1 MQGILDDGSRAAYVE
16 TIEVLR
22 EKGAQGVIAGC
33 TEIEQLITRLNLDH
47 HVTISPP
54 VPQDKLRQVYNRA
67 AVVVLNSYQ
76 EGFGLALSEAML
88 CGAAVIGA
96 RSGGITDI
104 IEDSQR
110 GLLVPPDDSS
120 ALADAIIELLSNTN
134 RRRALA
140 EVPVFNGMHR
150 FLPSL
155 LRAQGY
161 RVAEIFVN
169 HRPRTRGSSKYGIG
183 NRLWRGI
190 RDCFAMR
197 WYRARAVPADRI
209 EGDV

>member
-1 MQGILDDGSRAAYVE
+1 M
-16 TIEVLR
+16 
-22 EKGAQGVIAGC
+22 
-33 TEIEQLITRLNLDH
+33 
-47 HVTISPP
+47 TISPP

-140 EVPVFNGMHR
+140 EK
-150 FLPSL
+150 
-155 LRAQGY
+155 GY
-161 RVAEIFVN
+161 RFAHNTYASGPLAERYAQIVKDAL
-169 HRPRTRGSSKYGIG
+169 RS
-183 NRLWRGI
+183 
-190 RDCFAMR
+190 
-197 WYRARAVPADRI
+197 
-209 EGDV
+209 